1 MRWGLGLLKS
11 LYSAGTCLIGFPLSP
26 LRLEMALNFDVEDV
40 LSFCRSL
47 QI

>member
-1 MRWGLGLLKS
+1 VRWGLVLLKS
-11 LYSAGTCLIGFPLSP
+11 LCSADTCVIRFPLCP
-26 LRLEMALNFDVEDV
+26 LRLEIALNFDVEDV